1 MTSAGARPG
10 PERPLRVIITCFPTY
25 GGSGIVATEIGLGLA
40 RRGHEVHFVSA
51 GVPVR
56 LDRAADRVYLHE
68 VTTGEHATLQDT
80 GTYPLALA
88 SKLIEVAQ
96 FARIDLM
103 HVHYAVPHATAA
115 WMAREVLGPAAPRLI
130 TTLHGTDITLV
141 AADPSFLPITRFSIE
156 RSDAVTTP
164 SAFLRQ
170 ATLERLA
177 PSRIGAPASGIAVRD
192 GGAAASAGPQIEVIP
207 NFVDTERFAPGL
219 GRDDQRLRTLFPD
232 LEARDTV
239 LCHASNFRPV
249 KRLDD
254 VVAIFAAVA
263 AVRPARLLLVGDGPE
278 RSRVEARL
286 RALGLRDRA
295 ALVGRQE
302 SCADWL
308 RAADLFV
315 LPSETE
321 SFGLAALEALSCGVP
336 VLASATGGLG
346 EVVDA
351 GRTGE
356 LLPVG
361 DVAAFAAAAIALIDD
376 PARRATMALAA
387 RQAAVARFGREPA
400 IDRYLALYARVLT
413 SSRT

>member
-1 MTSAGARPG
+1 MSGCADVSA
-10 PERPLRVIITCFPTY
+10 ETRPLLVIVTCFPTY

-56 LDRAADRVYLHE
+56 LDRAADRVFLHE
-68 VTTGEHATLQDT
+68 VTTGDHAALQDT

-96 FARIDLM
+96 FAAIDLM

-115 WMAREVLGPAAPRLI
+115 WMAREVLGPTAPKLV

-141 AADPSFLPITRFSIE
+141 AADPSFLPITRFSID

-164 SAFLRQ
+164 SAFLRA
-170 ATLERLA
+170 ATYERL
-177 PSRIGAPASGIAVRD
+177 GARGATQSGERRAID
-192 GGAAASAGPQIEVIP
+192 VIP
-207 NFVDTERFAPGL
+207 NFVDTDRFAPAAA
-219 GRDDQRLRTLFPD
+219 RDVARLRRLFPD
-232 LEARDTV
+232 LQPDEAV

-249 KRLDD
+249 KRLGD

-263 AVRPARLLLVGDGPE
+263 AQRPARLLLVGDGPE
-278 RSRVEARL
+278 RSRIEAQL
-286 RALGLRDRA
+286 RALGLRHRV
-295 ALVGRQE
+295 ALLGRQE

-308 RAADLFV
+308 RAADLFL

-321 SFGLAALEALSCGVP
+321 SFGLAALEAMSCGVP
-336 VLASATGGLG
+336 VLASATGGLPEVIDHG
-346 EVVDA
+346 E
-351 GRTGE
+351 TGL

-361 DVAAFAAAAIALIDD
+361 DVAGFAAAALSLLAD
-376 PARRATMALAA
+376 PTRRGAMAQAA
-387 RQAAVARFGREPA
+387 RQAAVTRFGREPA
-400 IDRYLALYARVLT
+400 IDRYLALYRRVLI
-413 SSRT
+413 SSRS